1 MVTIHAHVGKL
12 VVHQVASE
20 IAADV
25 ARLAERLKGP
35 GAKSRAYQIVR
46 SSLSIPSNIAE
57 ACGRGTIPE
66 FRTFLMYA
74 RGSAQE
80 LRTQLEVVRRLD
92 RGVESTVR
100 ALESRVV
107 LVIKMIGRLY
117 DNPPRSN

>member
-1 MVTIHAHVGKL
+1 MVIHAHVGKL

-25 ARLAERLKGP
+25 ARLADRLTGP
-35 GAKSRAYQIVR
+35 GAATRADQIVR
-46 SSLSIPSNIAE
+46 SSLSVPSNIAE

-66 FRTFLMYA
+66 FRSFLMYA

-92 RGVESTVR
+92 GDLESVVR
-100 ALESRVV
+100 TLESRVT

-117 DNPPRSN
+117 ENPPRSD